1 MLLGLDACS
10 LRCLTTFDLFFLCF
24 QGGKVPV
31 DGLRIQKKFEGV
43 HSALLWFVFAVSSL
57 GILMAIAFLTFN
69 VYNQNVR

>member
-1 MLLGLDACS
+1 MLNVNR
-10 LRCLTTFDLFFLCF
+10 LRAAYLLSICFSFCF

-31 DGLRIQKKFEGV
+31 DGLRIQEEFEGV

-57 GILMAIAFLTFN
+57 GILMAIGFLTFN